1 MAVLAKPKWS
11 HEHCNP
17 TDLVRTRYHKSFG
30 HFVDFNECLGGNAD
44 EVKAILEAT
53 RPHNAFLAELGL
65 PSLP

>member
-1 MAVLAKPKWS
+1 
-11 HEHCNP
+11 
-17 TDLVRTRYHKSFG
+17 LVRTRYHKSFG